1 MPILLLLWSLASA
14 TFAGTPVILVLGD
27 SLSAAHGLV
36 PERGWVA
43 LLSQRLERVGLPHR
57 VVNASASGETSDGGR
72 LRLPALLRRHRP
84 QVLILELGANDG
96 LRGLPLPRLADNL
109 AAMVQVSREA
119 GARVLLLAAR
129 LPPNY
134 GPYAEAFHD
143 LYRHLGRRLG
153 VPVVDFLGAFG
164 ARRELFQSDGL
175 HPTAAAQPLILDAV
189 WPALVPLL
197 APAAS
202 EPLPSLPRRPGDGP
216 SGSSPAAGSG

>member
-1 MPILLLLWSLASA
+1 M
-14 TFAGTPVILVLGD
+14 
-27 SLSAAHGLV
+27 
-36 PERGWVA
+36 
-43 LLSQRLERVGLPHR
+43 
-57 VVNASASGETSDGGR
+57 
-72 LRLPALLRRHRP
+72 
-84 QVLILELGANDG
+84 ILELGANDG

-143 LYRHLGRRLG
+143 LYRDLGRRLN

-197 APAAS
+197 ASAATD
-202 EPLPSLPRRPGDGP
+202 PPPPRLRRPGDGP
-216 SGSSPAAGSG
+216 SGSSPASGNG

>member
-1 MPILLLLWSLASA
+1 MAPAALAGA
-14 TFAGTPVILVLGD
+14 PVILVLGD
-27 SLSAAHGLV
+27 SLSAAHGLA
-36 PERGWVA
+36 PEQGWVA
-43 LLSQRLERVGLPHR
+43 LLSRRLEREGRPQR
-57 VVNASASGETSDGGR
+57 VVNASLSGETSDGGR

-84 QVLILELGANDG
+84 QVVILELGANDG
-96 LRGLPLPRLADNL
+96 LRGLPLSRLADNL
-109 AAMVQVSREA
+109 TAMVRTAREA

-143 LYRHLGRRLG
+143 LYRDLGRRLG

-164 ARRELFQSDGL
+164 ARRELFQGDGL

-197 APAAS
+197 ASAATDPP
-202 EPLPSLPRRPGDGP
+202 PLHPRKPDDGP
-216 SGSSPAAGSG
+216 SGSSPASGSG